1 MNQDPRRAADDAAYN
16 RYLKQVLILE
26 VIDASFAAEISARR
40 SQHPLRRRFL
50 DHTMVT
56 TSRIALAAGMA

>member
-26 VIDASFAAEISARR
+26 IVDAAFAAEIAARR
-40 SQHPLRRRFL
+40 SQNLMRRRFL